1 MKGMKF
7 YEKPGRETPIKWT
20 LTVLVLASI
29 GFNIYQFLDIKK
41 QNEQLYSYIDKYEE
55 VLSAT
60 QMKLSSTTYEKLVIK
75 DSLQKEKENTNFFQN
90 QIQTL
95 AGTVGVLEKLSKT
108 DSELLKKYS
117 KVYFLNE
124 NYNPPQLV
132 NVDPKYLLQ
141 KDKQTQIHAEVW
153 PHLQKMLDDS
163 LVSGVNIEILSAFRS
178 FNTQASLK
186 SAYKVTYGSGA
197 NKFSADQ
204 GYSEHQ
210 LGTTLDFT
218 TPKIGTVLSGFD
230 KTAEYK
236 WLQENAHKYGYVLSY
251 PKENTYYIFEPWHWR
266 FVGVDLA
273 TQLYNN
279 NLYFY
284 SLDQREIDQ
293 FLINLFN

>member
-1 MKGMKF
+1 MKF
-7 YEKPGRETPIKWT
+7 YEKPGRETPIKWV

-29 GFNIYQFLDIKK
+29 GFNIYQFLDLKK
-41 QNEQLYSYIDKYEE
+41 QNEQLYSYIDQYEE

-60 QMKLSSTTYEKLVIK
+60 QMKLSSTTHEKLAIK

-132 NVDPKYLLQ
+132 NIDNNYLLQ
-141 KDKQTQIHAEVW
+141 KEKQVQIHAEVW
-153 PHLQKMLDDS
+153 PHLQKMLDAS
-163 LVSGVNIEILSAFRS
+163 LASGVSIEILSAFRS
-178 FNTQASLK
+178 FDTQTSLK

-218 TPKIGTVLSGFD
+218 TPKIGAVLSGFD

-236 WLQENAHKYGYVLSY
+236 WLQENAHKYGFILSY
-251 PKENTYYIFEPWHWR
+251 PKENSYYIFEPWHWR

-273 TQLYNN
+273 TKLFENK
-279 NLYFY
+279 LYFY

-293 FLINLFN
+293 FLVNLFN

>member
-1 MKGMKF
+1 MKF